1 MEVVIVKN
9 KFDIKSAVAD
19 YAIMLAGAA
28 VYAVSVVVFTAPN
41 DIAPGGLTGVATMLN
56 HMFGLPIGTMV
67 LIMNIPLFIWGA
79 IENGISFLTKTIAG
93 TVFASI
99 LIDVFTPIMTAYT
112 GDRILVAIFG
122 GILNGVGLE
131 MIFMRGGSTGGTDIV
146 ALNLHKHFPYFSTG
160 NLIFAADALVLVMA
174 FFVYNSIESVLY
186 AVVTIFFSIK
196 VIDTISYGVARDN
209 GKLMF
214 IITDKYKEICSMIMT
229 ENDRGITL
237 LNGEGAYSGKPKRV
251 IMCAVRPHQVYKI
264 TNTVKSVDKRAFI
277 IVTTAGSIK
286 GKGFITKTGIGS

>member
-1 MEVVIVKN
+1 MKN
-9 KFDIKSAVAD
+9 KLDIKTAVAD

-28 VYAVSVVVFTAPN
+28 VYATSVVVFTAPN

-67 LIMNIPLFIWGA
+67 LVMNIPLFIWGA
-79 IENGISFLTKTIAG
+79 VENGISFLTKTIAG

-146 ALNLHKHFPYFSTG
+146 ALNLHKHFPYFQQEILFCSRRTC
-160 NLIFAADALVLVMA
+160 A
-174 FFVYNSIESVLY
+174 Y
-186 AVVTIFFSIK
+186 
-196 VIDTISYGVARDN
+196 YGI
-209 GKLMF
+209 LC
-214 IITDKYKEICSMIMT
+214 I
-229 ENDRGITL
+229 
-237 LNGEGAYSGKPKRV
+237 
-251 IMCAVRPHQVYKI
+251 
-264 TNTVKSVDKRAFI
+264 
-277 IVTTAGSIK
+277 
-286 GKGFITKTGIGS
+286 